1 MINVSRK
8 KVARKSNYNH
18 EVSRFHH
25 CEFLELLSHTY
36 ELKIPQKEGSLLWE
50 PPNITYSNC

>member
-1 MINVSRK
+1 MISVSLVK

-25 CEFLELLSHTY
+25 CAFLKVLLHTY
-36 ELKIPQKEGSLLWE
+36 ELKIPQKEGS
-50 PPNITYSNC
+50 